1 MKKYKITVVGAG
13 YVGMSLSVLLA
24 QNHQVTLFDIDAEK
38 VKLVSNNQS
47 TIQDFDIDSFLA
59 TENLDLIATQD
70 MDTAFIDKDFIVI
83 ATPTN
88 YDEEQNSFDTSSV
101 ETTIKNISK
110 IDSGVTIVIK
120 STVPVGF
127 TENISS
133 KYSNNQIIFS
143 PEFLREGKALHDNMY
158 PSRIILGGECEQSH
172 IFADLLNG
180 CSKSDKVQTL
190 FMHSSE
196 AEAVKLFANT
206 FLALRVA
213 YFNELDSYTLV
224 KGLNALNIIQG
235 VSLDPRIGD
244 FYNNPSF
251 GYGGYCLPKDTK
263 QLLANYDD
271 VPQNLIQA
279 IISANKT
286 RKDFIADS
294 ILSFKPKVVGIF
306 RLIMKE
312 GSDNYRFSSIQGVM
326 KRVKAKGIKVIVY
339 EPSLKSPHFY
349 NSEVIRSLEEF
360 KKLSSLIVANR
371 NSEDL
376 NDVQE
381 KIFTRDIFGVN

>member
-24 QNHQVTLFDIDAEK
+24 QSHHVTLFDIDPEK
-38 VKLVSNNQS
+38 VRLVSNNQS
-47 TIQDFDIDSFLA
+47 TVQDLEIDSFLA
-59 TENLDLIATQD
+59 NQSLDLSATQN
-70 MDTAFIDKDFIVI
+70 MDDAFIDKDFIVI

-88 YDEEQNSFDTSSV
+88 YDEEQSSFDTSSV
-101 ETTIKNISK
+101 ELTIKNISM
-110 IDSGVTIVIK
+110 INNSVTIIIK

-127 TENISS
+127 TEKISS
-133 KYSNNQIIFS
+133 KYTNNRIIFS
-143 PEFLREGKALHDNMY
+143 PEFLREGKALHDNIY
-158 PSRIILGGECEQSH
+158 PSRIILGGECQQSQ
-172 IFADLLNG
+172 IFADLLNS
-180 CSKSDKVQTL
+180 CSKSNKVQTL
-190 FMHSSE
+190 FMHSNE

-213 YFNELDSYTLV
+213 YFNELDSFALS

-251 GYGGYCLPKDTK
+251 GFGGYCLPKDSK
-263 QLLANYDD
+263 QLLANFDD

-294 ILSFKPKVVGIF
+294 ILSFKPMVVGIF

-326 KRVKAKGIKVIVY
+326 KRIKAKGVKVIVY
-339 EPSLKSPHFY
+339 EPSLKTPYFL
-349 NSEVIRSLEEF
+349 NSEVISSLEEF
-360 KKLSSLIVANR
+360 KKLSTLIIANR
-371 NSEDL
+371 NSQDL
-376 NDVQE
+376 NDVQD
-381 KIFTRDIFGVN
+381 KLFTRDIFGVN

>member
-24 QNHQVTLFDIDAEK
+24 QSHHVTLFDIDPEK
-38 VKLVSNNQS
+38 VRLVSNNQS
-47 TIQDFDIDSFLA
+47 TVQDLEIDSFLA
-59 TENLDLIATQD
+59 NQSLDLSATQN
-70 MDTAFIDKDFIVI
+70 MDDAFIDKDFIVI

-88 YDEEQNSFDTSSV
+88 YDEEQSSFDTSSV
-101 ETTIKNISK
+101 ELTIKNISM
-110 IDSGVTIVIK
+110 INNSVTIIIK

-127 TENISS
+127 TEKISS
-133 KYSNNQIIFS
+133 KYTNNRIIFS
-143 PEFLREGKALHDNMY
+143 PEFLREGKALHDNIY
-158 PSRIILGGECEQSH
+158 PSRIILGGECQQSQ
-172 IFADLLNG
+172 IFADLLNS
-180 CSKSDKVQTL
+180 CSKSNKVQTL
-190 FMHSSE
+190 FMHSNE

-213 YFNELDSYTLV
+213 YFNELDSFALS

-251 GYGGYCLPKDTK
+251 GFGGYCLPKDSK
-263 QLLANYDD
+263 QLLANFDD

-294 ILSFKPKVVGIF
+294 ILSFKPMVVGIF

-326 KRVKAKGIKVIVY
+326 KRIKAKGVKVIVY
-339 EPSLKSPHFY
+339 EPSLKTPYFL
-349 NSEVIRSLEEF
+349 NSEVISSLEEF
-360 KKLSSLIVANR
+360 KKLSTLIIANR
-371 NSEDL
+371 NSKDL
-376 NDVQE
+376 NDVQD
-381 KIFTRDIFGVN
+381 KLFTRDIFGVN

>member
-1 MKKYKITVVGAG
+1 
-13 YVGMSLSVLLA
+13 
-24 QNHQVTLFDIDAEK
+24 
-38 VKLVSNNQS
+38 
-47 TIQDFDIDSFLA
+47 
-59 TENLDLIATQD
+59 
-70 MDTAFIDKDFIVI
+70 
-83 ATPTN
+83 
-88 YDEEQNSFDTSSV
+88 
-101 ETTIKNISK
+101 
-110 IDSGVTIVIK
+110 
-120 STVPVGF
+120 VGF
-127 TENISS
+127 TEKISS
-133 KYSNNQIIFS
+133 KYTNNRIIFS

-158 PSRIILGGECEQSH
+158 PSRIILGGECEQSQ

-180 CSKSDKVQTL
+180 CSKSDEVQTL
-190 FMHSSE
+190 FMNSRE
-196 AEAVKLFANT
+196 AEAVKLFSNT

-294 ILSFKPKVVGIF
+294 ILGFKPKVVGIY

-326 KRVKAKGIKVIVY
+326 KRIKAKGVKVIVY
-339 EPSLKSPHFY
+339 EPSLKSAHFY
-349 NSEVIRSLEEF
+349 HSEVIRSLEEF

>member
-24 QNHQVTLFDIDAEK
+24 QSHHVTLFDIDPEK
-38 VKLVSNNQS
+38 VRLVSNNQS
-47 TIQDFDIDSFLA
+47 TVQDLEIDSFLA
-59 TENLDLIATQD
+59 NQSLDLSATQN
-70 MDTAFIDKDFIVI
+70 MDDAFIDKDFIVI

-88 YDEEQNSFDTSSV
+88 YDEEQSSFDTSSV
-101 ETTIKNISK
+101 ELTIKNISM
-110 IDSGVTIVIK
+110 INNSVTIIIK

-127 TENISS
+127 TEKISS
-133 KYSNNQIIFS
+133 KYTNNRIIFS
-143 PEFLREGKALHDNMY
+143 PEFLREGKALHDNIY
-158 PSRIILGGECEQSH
+158 PSRIILGGECQQSQ
-172 IFADLLNG
+172 IFADLLNS
-180 CSKSDKVQTL
+180 CSKSNKVQTL
-190 FMHSSE
+190 FMHSNE

-213 YFNELDSYTLV
+213 YFNELDSFALS

-251 GYGGYCLPKDTK
+251 GFGGYCLPKDSK
-263 QLLANYDD
+263 QLLTNFDD

-294 ILSFKPKVVGIF
+294 ILSFKPMVVGIF

-326 KRVKAKGIKVIVY
+326 KRIKAKGVKVIVY
-339 EPSLKSPHFY
+339 EPSLKTPYFL
-349 NSEVIRSLEEF
+349 NSEVISSLEEF
-360 KKLSSLIVANR
+360 KKLSTLIIANR
-371 NSEDL
+371 NSKDL
-376 NDVQE
+376 NDVQD
-381 KIFTRDIFGVN
+381 KLFTRDIFGVN

>member
-24 QNHQVTLFDIDAEK
+24 QSHHVTLFDIDPEK
-38 VKLVSNNQS
+38 VRLVSNNQS
-47 TIQDFDIDSFLA
+47 TVQDLEIDSFLA
-59 TENLDLIATQD
+59 NQSLDLSATQN
-70 MDTAFIDKDFIVI
+70 MDDAFIDKDFIVI

-88 YDEEQNSFDTSSV
+88 YDEEQSSFDTSSV
-101 ETTIKNISK
+101 ELTIKNISM
-110 IDSGVTIVIK
+110 INNSVTIIIK

-127 TENISS
+127 TEKISS
-133 KYSNNQIIFS
+133 KYTNNRIIFS
-143 PEFLREGKALHDNMY
+143 PEFLREGKALHDNIY
-158 PSRIILGGECEQSH
+158 PSRIILGGECQQSH
-172 IFADLLNG
+172 IFADLLNS
-180 CSKSDKVQTL
+180 CSKSNKVQTL
-190 FMHSSE
+190 FMHSNE

-213 YFNELDSYTLV
+213 YFNELDSFALS

-251 GYGGYCLPKDTK
+251 GFGGYCLPKDSK
-263 QLLANYDD
+263 QLLANFDD

-294 ILSFKPKVVGIF
+294 ILSFKPMVVGIF

-326 KRVKAKGIKVIVY
+326 KRIKAKGVKVIVY
-339 EPSLKSPHFY
+339 EPSLKTPYFL
-349 NSEVIRSLEEF
+349 NAEVISSLEEF
-360 KKLSSLIVANR
+360 KKLSTLIIANR
-371 NSEDL
+371 NSKDL
-376 NDVQE
+376 NDVQD
-381 KIFTRDIFGVN
+381 KLFTRDIFGVN

>member
-24 QNHQVTLFDIDAEK
+24 QKHRVTLFDIDPEK
-38 VKLVSNNQS
+38 VELVSNNQS
-47 TIQDFDIDSFLA
+47 TIQDLEIDSFLA
-59 TENLDLIATQD
+59 NESLDLSATQD
-70 MDTAFIDKDFIVI
+70 MDKAFIDKDFIVI

-88 YDEEQNSFDTSSV
+88 YDEVQNSFDTSSV
-101 ETTIKNISK
+101 ELTIKNISQ

-127 TENISS
+127 TEKISS
-133 KYSNNQIIFS
+133 KYTNNRIIFS

-158 PSRIILGGECEQSH
+158 PSRIILGGECEQSQ

-180 CSKSDKVQTL
+180 CSKSDEVQTL
-190 FMHSSE
+190 FMNSRE
-196 AEAVKLFANT
+196 AEAVKLFSNT

-294 ILSFKPKVVGIF
+294 ILGFKPKVVGIY

-326 KRVKAKGIKVIVY
+326 KRIKAKGVKVIVY
-339 EPSLKSPHFY
+339 EPSLKSAHFY
-349 NSEVIRSLEEF
+349 HSEVIRSLEEF
-360 KKLSSLIVANR
+360 KKSSSLIVANR

>member
-24 QNHQVTLFDIDAEK
+24 QKHRVTLFDIDPEK
-38 VKLVSNNQS
+38 VELVSNNQS
-47 TIQDFDIDSFLA
+47 TIQDLEIDSFLA
-59 TENLDLIATQD
+59 NESLDLSATQD
-70 MDTAFIDKDFIVI
+70 MDKAFIDKDFIVI

-88 YDEEQNSFDTSSV
+88 YDEVQNSFDTSSV
-101 ETTIKNISK
+101 ELTIKNISQ

-127 TENISS
+127 TEKISS
-133 KYSNNQIIFS
+133 KYTNNRIIFS

-158 PSRIILGGECEQSH
+158 PSRIILGGECEQSQ

-180 CSKSDKVQTL
+180 CSKSDEVQTL
-190 FMHSSE
+190 FMNSRE
-196 AEAVKLFANT
+196 AEAVKLFSNT

-294 ILSFKPKVVGIF
+294 ILSFKPRVVGIY

-326 KRVKAKGIKVIVY
+326 KRIKAKGVKVIVY
-339 EPSLKSPHFY
+339 EPSLKSSHFY
-349 NSEVIRSLEEF
+349 HSEVIRSLEEF
-360 KKLSSLIVANR
+360 KKSSSLIVANR

>member
-24 QNHQVTLFDIDAEK
+24 QSHHVTLFDIDPEK
-38 VKLVSNNQS
+38 VRLVSNNQS
-47 TIQDFDIDSFLA
+47 TVQDLEIDSFLA
-59 TENLDLIATQD
+59 NQSLDLSATQN
-70 MDTAFIDKDFIVI
+70 MDDAFIDKDFIVI

-88 YDEEQNSFDTSSV
+88 YDEEQSSFDTSSV
-101 ETTIKNISK
+101 ELTIKNISM
-110 IDSGVTIVIK
+110 INNSVTIIIK

-127 TENISS
+127 TEKISS
-133 KYSNNQIIFS
+133 KYTNNRIIFS
-143 PEFLREGKALHDNMY
+143 PEFLREGKALHDNIY
-158 PSRIILGGECEQSH
+158 PSRIILGGECQQSH
-172 IFADLLNG
+172 IFADLLNS
-180 CSKSDKVQTL
+180 CSKSSKVQTL
-190 FMHSSE
+190 FMHSNE

-213 YFNELDSYTLV
+213 YFNELDSFALS

-251 GYGGYCLPKDTK
+251 GFGGYCLPKDSK
-263 QLLANYDD
+263 QLLANFDD

-294 ILSFKPKVVGIF
+294 ILSFKPMVVGIF

-326 KRVKAKGIKVIVY
+326 KRIKAKGVKVIVY
-339 EPSLKSPHFY
+339 EPSLKTPYFL
-349 NSEVIRSLEEF
+349 NAEVISSLEEF
-360 KKLSSLIVANR
+360 KKLSTLIIANR
-371 NSEDL
+371 NSKDL
-376 NDVQE
+376 NDVQD
-381 KIFTRDIFGVN
+381 KLFTRDIFGVN

>member
-24 QNHQVTLFDIDAEK
+24 QSHHVTLFDIDPEK
-38 VKLVSNNQS
+38 VRLVSNNQS
-47 TIQDFDIDSFLA
+47 TVQDLEIDSFLA
-59 TENLDLIATQD
+59 NQSLDLSATQN
-70 MDTAFIDKDFIVI
+70 MDDAFIDKDFIVI

-88 YDEEQNSFDTSSV
+88 YDEEQSSFDTSSV
-101 ETTIKNISK
+101 ELTIKNISM
-110 IDSGVTIVIK
+110 INNSVTIIIK

-127 TENISS
+127 TEKISS
-133 KYSNNQIIFS
+133 KYTNNRIIFS
-143 PEFLREGKALHDNMY
+143 PEFLREGKALHDNIY
-158 PSRIILGGECEQSH
+158 PSRIILGGECQQSQ
-172 IFADLLNG
+172 IFADLLNS
-180 CSKSDKVQTL
+180 CSKSSKVQTL
-190 FMHSSE
+190 FMHSNE

-213 YFNELDSYTLV
+213 YFNELDSFALS

-251 GYGGYCLPKDTK
+251 GFGGYCLPKDSK
-263 QLLANYDD
+263 QLLANFDD

-294 ILSFKPKVVGIF
+294 ILSFKPMVVGIF

-326 KRVKAKGIKVIVY
+326 KRIKAKGVKVIVY
-339 EPSLKSPHFY
+339 EPSLKTPYFL
-349 NSEVIRSLEEF
+349 NAEVISSLEEF
-360 KKLSSLIVANR
+360 KKLSTLIIANR
-371 NSEDL
+371 NSKDL
-376 NDVQE
+376 NDVQD
-381 KIFTRDIFGVN
+381 KLFTRDIFGVN

>member
-1 MKKYKITVVGAG
+1 
-13 YVGMSLSVLLA
+13 
-24 QNHQVTLFDIDAEK
+24 
-38 VKLVSNNQS
+38 
-47 TIQDFDIDSFLA
+47 
-59 TENLDLIATQD
+59 
-70 MDTAFIDKDFIVI
+70 VI

-88 YDEEQNSFDTSSV
+88 YDEEQSSFDTSSV
-101 ETTIKNISK
+101 ELTIKNIS
-110 IDSGVTIVIK
+110 IINNSVTIIIK

-127 TENISS
+127 TEKISS
-133 KYSNNQIIFS
+133 KYTNNRIIFS
-143 PEFLREGKALHDNMY
+143 PEFLREGKALHDNIY
-158 PSRIILGGECEQSH
+158 PSRIILGGECQQSQ
-172 IFADLLNG
+172 IFADLLNS
-180 CSKSDKVQTL
+180 CSKSNKVQTL
-190 FMHSSE
+190 FMHSNE

-213 YFNELDSYTLV
+213 YFNELDSFALS

-251 GYGGYCLPKDTK
+251 GFGGYCLPKDSK
-263 QLLANYDD
+263 QLLANFDD

-294 ILSFKPKVVGIF
+294 ILSFKPMVVGIF

-326 KRVKAKGIKVIVY
+326 KRIKAKGVKVIVY
-339 EPSLKSPHFY
+339 EPSLKTPYFL
-349 NSEVIRSLEEF
+349 NAEVISSLEEF
-360 KKLSSLIVANR
+360 KKLSTLIIANR
-371 NSEDL
+371 NSKDL
-376 NDVQE
+376 NDVQD
-381 KIFTRDIFGVN
+381 KLFTRDIFGVN

>member
-24 QNHQVTLFDIDAEK
+24 QKHRVTLFDIDPEK
-38 VKLVSNNQS
+38 VELVSNNQS
-47 TIQDFDIDSFLA
+47 TIQDLEIDSFLA
-59 TENLDLIATQD
+59 NESLDLSATQD
-70 MDTAFIDKDFIVI
+70 MDKAFIDKDFIVI

-88 YDEEQNSFDTSSV
+88 YDEVQNSFDTSSV
-101 ETTIKNISK
+101 ELTIKNISQ

-127 TENISS
+127 TEKISS
-133 KYSNNQIIFS
+133 KYTNNRIIFS

-158 PSRIILGGECEQSH
+158 PSRIILGAECEQSQ

-180 CSKSDKVQTL
+180 CSKSDEVQTL
-190 FMHSSE
+190 FMNSRE
-196 AEAVKLFANT
+196 AEAVKLFSNT

-294 ILSFKPKVVGIF
+294 ILSFKPRVVGIY

-326 KRVKAKGIKVIVY
+326 KRIKAKGVKVIVY
-339 EPSLKSPHFY
+339 EPSLKSSHFY
-349 NSEVIRSLEEF
+349 HSEVIRSLEEF
-360 KKLSSLIVANR
+360 KKSSSLIVANR

>member
-24 QNHQVTLFDIDAEK
+24 QSHHVTLFDIDPEK
-38 VKLVSNNQS
+38 VRLVSNNQS
-47 TIQDFDIDSFLA
+47 TVQDLEIDSFLA
-59 TENLDLIATQD
+59 NQSLDLSATQN
-70 MDTAFIDKDFIVI
+70 MDDAFIDKDFIVI

-88 YDEEQNSFDTSSV
+88 YDEEQSSFDTSSV
-101 ETTIKNISK
+101 ELTIKNISM
-110 IDSGVTIVIK
+110 INNSVTIIIK

-127 TENISS
+127 TEKISS
-133 KYSNNQIIFS
+133 KYTNNRIIFS
-143 PEFLREGKALHDNMY
+143 PEFLREGKALHDNIY
-158 PSRIILGGECEQSH
+158 PSRIILGGECQQSQ

-180 CSKSDKVQTL
+180 CSKSDEVQTL
-190 FMHSSE
+190 FMNSRE
-196 AEAVKLFANT
+196 AEAVKLFSNT

-294 ILSFKPKVVGIF
+294 ILSFKPRVVGIY

-326 KRVKAKGIKVIVY
+326 KRIKAKGVKVIVY
-339 EPSLKSPHFY
+339 EPSLKSSHFY
-349 NSEVIRSLEEF
+349 HSEVIRSLEEF
-360 KKLSSLIVANR
+360 KKSSSLIVANR

>member
-13 YVGMSLSVLLA
+13 YVGMSLSALLA
-24 QNHQVTLFDIDAEK
+24 QNNQVTLFDIDPEK

-47 TIQDFDIDSFLA
+47 TIHDLEIDSFLA
-59 TENLDLIATQD
+59 NESLDLSATQD
-70 MDTAFIDKDFIVI
+70 MNIAFIDKDFIVI

-101 ETTIKNISK
+101 ESTIKNISK

>member
-24 QNHQVTLFDIDAEK
+24 QSHHVTLFDIDPEK
-38 VKLVSNNQS
+38 VRLVSNNQS
-47 TIQDFDIDSFLA
+47 TVQDLEIDSFLA
-59 TENLDLIATQD
+59 NQSLDLSATQN
-70 MDTAFIDKDFIVI
+70 MDDAFIDKDFIVI

-88 YDEEQNSFDTSSV
+88 YDEEQSSFDTSSV
-101 ETTIKNISK
+101 ELTIKNISM
-110 IDSGVTIVIK
+110 INNSVTIIIK

-127 TENISS
+127 TEKISS
-133 KYSNNQIIFS
+133 KYTNNRIIFS
-143 PEFLREGKALHDNMY
+143 PEFLREGKALHDNIY
-158 PSRIILGGECEQSH
+158 PSRIILGGECQQSH
-172 IFADLLNG
+172 IFADLLNS
-180 CSKSDKVQTL
+180 CSKSSKVQTL
-190 FMHSSE
+190 FMHSNE

-213 YFNELDSYTLV
+213 YFNELDSFALS

-251 GYGGYCLPKDTK
+251 GFGGYCLPKDSK
-263 QLLANYDD
+263 QLLANFDD

-279 IISANKT
+279 IISSNKT

-294 ILSFKPKVVGIF
+294 ILSFKPMVVGIF

-326 KRVKAKGIKVIVY
+326 KRIKAKGVKVIVY
-339 EPSLKSPHFY
+339 EPSLKTPYFL
-349 NSEVIRSLEEF
+349 NAEVISSLEEF
-360 KKLSSLIVANR
+360 KKLSTLIIANR
-371 NSEDL
+371 NSKDL
-376 NDVQE
+376 NDVQD
-381 KIFTRDIFGVN
+381 KLFTRDIFGVN

>member
-24 QNHQVTLFDIDAEK
+24 QSHHVTLFDIDPEK
-38 VKLVSNNQS
+38 VRLVSNNQS
-47 TIQDFDIDSFLA
+47 TVQDLEIDSFLA
-59 TENLDLIATQD
+59 NQSLDLSATQN
-70 MDTAFIDKDFIVI
+70 MDDAFIDKDFIVI

-88 YDEEQNSFDTSSV
+88 YDEEQSSFDTSSV
-101 ETTIKNISK
+101 ELTIKNISM
-110 IDSGVTIVIK
+110 INNSVTIIIK

-127 TENISS
+127 TEKISS
-133 KYSNNQIIFS
+133 KYTNNRIIFS

-158 PSRIILGGECEQSH
+158 PSRIILGGECQQSQ
-172 IFADLLNG
+172 IFADLLNS
-180 CSKSDKVQTL
+180 CSKSNKVQTL
-190 FMHSSE
+190 FMHSNE

-213 YFNELDSYTLV
+213 YFNELDSFALS

-251 GYGGYCLPKDTK
+251 GFGGYCLPKDSK
-263 QLLANYDD
+263 QLLANFDD

-294 ILSFKPKVVGIF
+294 ILSFKPMVVGIF

-326 KRVKAKGIKVIVY
+326 KRIKAKGVKVIVY
-339 EPSLKSPHFY
+339 EPSLKTPYFL
-349 NSEVIRSLEEF
+349 NAEVISSLEEF
-360 KKLSSLIVANR
+360 KKLSTLIIANR
-371 NSEDL
+371 NSKDL
-376 NDVQE
+376 NDVQD
-381 KIFTRDIFGVN
+381 KLFTRDIFGVN

>member
-24 QNHQVTLFDIDAEK
+24 QSHHVTLFDIDPEK
-38 VKLVSNNQS
+38 VRLVSNNQS
-47 TIQDFDIDSFLA
+47 TVQDLEIESFLA
-59 TENLDLIATQD
+59 NQSLDLSATQN
-70 MDTAFIDKDFIVI
+70 MDDAFIDKDFIVI

-88 YDEEQNSFDTSSV
+88 YDEEQSSFDTSSV
-101 ETTIKNISK
+101 ELTIKNISM
-110 IDSGVTIVIK
+110 INNSVTIIIK

-127 TENISS
+127 TEKISS
-133 KYSNNQIIFS
+133 KYTNNRIIFS
-143 PEFLREGKALHDNMY
+143 PEFLREGKALHDNIY
-158 PSRIILGGECEQSH
+158 PSRIILGGECQQSQ
-172 IFADLLNG
+172 IFADLLNS
-180 CSKSDKVQTL
+180 CSKSNKVQTL
-190 FMHSSE
+190 FMHSNE

-213 YFNELDSYTLV
+213 YFNELDSFALS

-251 GYGGYCLPKDTK
+251 GFGGYCLPKDSK
-263 QLLANYDD
+263 QLLANFDD

-294 ILSFKPKVVGIF
+294 ILSFKPMVVGIF

-326 KRVKAKGIKVIVY
+326 KRIKAKGVKVIVY
-339 EPSLKSPHFY
+339 EPSLKTPYFL
-349 NSEVIRSLEEF
+349 NAEVISSLEEF
-360 KKLSSLIVANR
+360 KKLSTLIIANR
-371 NSEDL
+371 NSKDL
-376 NDVQE
+376 NDVQD
-381 KIFTRDIFGVN
+381 KLFTRDIFGVN

>member
-24 QNHQVTLFDIDAEK
+24 QSHHVTLFDIDPEK
-38 VKLVSNNQS
+38 VRLVSNNQS
-47 TIQDFDIDSFLA
+47 TVQDLEIDSFLA
-59 TENLDLIATQD
+59 NQSLDLSATQN
-70 MDTAFIDKDFIVI
+70 MDDAFIDKDFIVI

-88 YDEEQNSFDTSSV
+88 YDEEQSSFDTSSV
-101 ETTIKNISK
+101 ELTIKNISM
-110 IDSGVTIVIK
+110 INNSVTIIIK

-127 TENISS
+127 TEKISS
-133 KYSNNQIIFS
+133 KYTNNRIIFS
-143 PEFLREGKALHDNMY
+143 PEFLREGKALHDNIY
-158 PSRIILGGECEQSH
+158 PSRIIVGGECQQSQ
-172 IFADLLNG
+172 IFADLLNS
-180 CSKSDKVQTL
+180 CSKSNKVQTL
-190 FMHSSE
+190 FMHSNE

-213 YFNELDSYTLV
+213 YFNELDSFALS

-251 GYGGYCLPKDTK
+251 GFGGYCLPKDSK
-263 QLLANYDD
+263 QLLANFDD

-294 ILSFKPKVVGIF
+294 ILSFKPMVVGIF

-326 KRVKAKGIKVIVY
+326 KRIKAKGVKVIVY
-339 EPSLKSPHFY
+339 EPSLKTPYFL
-349 NSEVIRSLEEF
+349 NAEVISSLEEF
-360 KKLSSLIVANR
+360 KKLSTLIIANR
-371 NSEDL
+371 NSKDL
-376 NDVQE
+376 NDVQD
-381 KIFTRDIFGVN
+381 KLFTRDIFGVN

>member
-24 QNHQVTLFDIDAEK
+24 QSHHVTLFDIDPEK
-38 VKLVSNNQS
+38 VRLVSNNQS
-47 TIQDFDIDSFLA
+47 TVQDLEIDSFLA
-59 TENLDLIATQD
+59 NQSLDLSATQN
-70 MDTAFIDKDFIVI
+70 MDDAFIDKDFIVI

-88 YDEEQNSFDTSSV
+88 YDEEQSSFDTSSV
-101 ETTIKNISK
+101 ELTIKNISM
-110 IDSGVTIVIK
+110 INNSVTIIIK

-127 TENISS
+127 TEKISS
-133 KYSNNQIIFS
+133 KYTNNRIIFS
-143 PEFLREGKALHDNMY
+143 PEFLREGKALHDNIY
-158 PSRIILGGECEQSH
+158 PSRIILGGECQQSQ
-172 IFADLLNG
+172 IFADLLNS
-180 CSKSDKVQTL
+180 CSKSNKVQTL
-190 FMHSSE
+190 FMHSNE

-213 YFNELDSYTLV
+213 YFNELDSFALS

-251 GYGGYCLPKDTK
+251 GFGGYCLPKDSK
-263 QLLANYDD
+263 QLLANFDD

-294 ILSFKPKVVGIF
+294 ILSFKPMVVGIF

-326 KRVKAKGIKVIVY
+326 KRIKAKGVKVIVY
-339 EPSLKSPHFY
+339 EPSLKTPYFL
-349 NSEVIRSLEEF
+349 NAEVISSLEEF
-360 KKLSSLIVANR
+360 KKLSTLIIANR
-371 NSEDL
+371 NSKDL
-376 NDVQE
+376 NDVQD
-381 KIFTRDIFGVN
+381 KLFTRDIFGVN

>member
-24 QNHQVTLFDIDAEK
+24 QSHHVTLFDIDPEK
-38 VKLVSNNQS
+38 VRLVSNNQS
-47 TIQDFDIDSFLA
+47 TVQDLEIDSFLA
-59 TENLDLIATQD
+59 NQSLDLSATQN
-70 MDTAFIDKDFIVI
+70 MDDAFIDKDFIVI

-88 YDEEQNSFDTSSV
+88 YDEEQSSFDTSSV
-101 ETTIKNISK
+101 ELTIKNISM
-110 IDSGVTIVIK
+110 INNSVTIIIK

-127 TENISS
+127 TEKISS
-133 KYSNNQIIFS
+133 KYTNNRIIFS
-143 PEFLREGKALHDNMY
+143 PEFLREGKALHDNIY
-158 PSRIILGGECEQSH
+158 PSRIILGGECQQSQ
-172 IFADLLNG
+172 IFADLLNS
-180 CSKSDKVQTL
+180 CSKSNKVQTL
-190 FMHSSE
+190 FMHSNE

-213 YFNELDSYTLV
+213 YFNELDSFALS

-251 GYGGYCLPKDTK
+251 GFGGYCLPKDSK
-263 QLLANYDD
+263 QLLANFDD

-294 ILSFKPKVVGIF
+294 ILSFKPMVVGIF

-326 KRVKAKGIKVIVY
+326 KRIKAKGVKVIVY
-339 EPSLKSPHFY
+339 EPSLKTPYFL
-349 NSEVIRSLEEF
+349 NAEVISSLEEF
-360 KKLSSLIVANR
+360 KKLSSLIIANR
-371 NSEDL
+371 NSKDL
-376 NDVQE
+376 NDVQD
-381 KIFTRDIFGVN
+381 KLFTRDIFGVN

>member
-24 QNHQVTLFDIDAEK
+24 QNNQVTLFDIDPEK

-47 TIQDFDIDSFLA
+47 TIQDFEIDSFIA
-59 TENLDLIATQD
+59 NESLDLSATQD
-70 MDTAFIDKDFIVI
+70 MDTAFIDKDFIVV

-101 ETTIKNISK
+101 ESTIKNISK

-127 TENISS
+127 TEKISN
-133 KYSNNQIIFS
+133 KYINNRIIFS
-143 PEFLREGKALHDNMY
+143 PEFLREGKALYDNIY
-158 PSRIILGGECEQSH
+158 PSRIIVGGECEQSQ
-172 IFADLLNG
+172 IFADLLNR
-180 CSKSDKVQTL
+180 CSKSDEVQTL

-326 KRVKAKGIKVIVY
+326 KRIKAKGVKVIVY
-339 EPSLKSPHFY
+339 EPSMKSPYFF
-349 NSEVIRSLEEF
+349 NSQVIRSLEEF
-360 KKLSSLIVANR
+360 KKLSTLIVANR

>member
-24 QNHQVTLFDIDAEK
+24 QSHHVTLFDIDPEK
-38 VKLVSNNQS
+38 VRLVSNNQS
-47 TIQDFDIDSFLA
+47 TVQDLEIDSFLA
-59 TENLDLIATQD
+59 NQSLDLSATQN
-70 MDTAFIDKDFIVI
+70 MDDAFIDKDFIVI

-88 YDEEQNSFDTSSV
+88 YDEEQSSFDTSSV
-101 ETTIKNISK
+101 ELTIKNISM
-110 IDSGVTIVIK
+110 INNSVTIIIK

-127 TENISS
+127 TEKISS
-133 KYSNNQIIFS
+133 KYTNNRIIFS
-143 PEFLREGKALHDNMY
+143 PEFLREGKALHDNIY
-158 PSRIILGGECEQSH
+158 PSRIILGGECQQSH
-172 IFADLLNG
+172 IFADLLNS
-180 CSKSDKVQTL
+180 CSKSSKVQTL
-190 FMHSSE
+190 FMHSNE

-213 YFNELDSYTLV
+213 YFNELDSFALS

-251 GYGGYCLPKDTK
+251 GFGGYCLPKDSK
-263 QLLANYDD
+263 QLLANFDD

-294 ILSFKPKVVGIF
+294 ILSFKPMVVGIF

-326 KRVKAKGIKVIVY
+326 KRIKAKGVKVIVY
-339 EPSLKSPHFY
+339 EPSLKTPYFL
-349 NSEVIRSLEEF
+349 NSEVISSLEEF
-360 KKLSSLIVANR
+360 KKLSTLIIANR
-371 NSEDL
+371 NSKDL
-376 NDVQE
+376 NDVQD
-381 KIFTRDIFGVN
+381 KLFTRDIFGVN

>member
-13 YVGMSLSVLLA
+13 YVSMSLSTLLA
-24 QNHQVTLFDIDAEK
+24 QSHHVTLFDIDPEK
-38 VKLVSNNQS
+38 VRLVSNNQS
-47 TIQDFDIDSFLA
+47 TVQDLEIDSFLA
-59 TENLDLIATQD
+59 NQSLDLSATQN
-70 MDTAFIDKDFIVI
+70 MDDAFIDKDFIVI

-88 YDEEQNSFDTSSV
+88 YDEEQSSFDTSSV
-101 ETTIKNISK
+101 ELTIKNISM
-110 IDSGVTIVIK
+110 INNSVTIIIK

-127 TENISS
+127 TEKISS
-133 KYSNNQIIFS
+133 KYTNNRIIFS
-143 PEFLREGKALHDNMY
+143 PEFLREGKALHDNIY
-158 PSRIILGGECEQSH
+158 PSRIILGGECQQSQ
-172 IFADLLNG
+172 IFADLLNS
-180 CSKSDKVQTL
+180 CSKSNKVQTL
-190 FMHSSE
+190 FMHSNE

-213 YFNELDSYTLV
+213 YFNELDSFALS

-251 GYGGYCLPKDTK
+251 GFGGYCLPKDSK
-263 QLLANYDD
+263 QLLTNFDD

-294 ILSFKPKVVGIF
+294 ILSFKPMVVGIF

-326 KRVKAKGIKVIVY
+326 KRIKAKGVKVIVY
-339 EPSLKSPHFY
+339 EPSLKTPYFL
-349 NSEVIRSLEEF
+349 NSEVISSLEEF
-360 KKLSSLIVANR
+360 KKLSTLIIANR
-371 NSEDL
+371 NSKDL
-376 NDVQE
+376 NDVQD
-381 KIFTRDIFGVN
+381 KLFTRDIFGVN